1 MKNVT
6 IPLDEKTAGWARTHA
21 ARRNLS
27 LSRFISDVLNE
38 KMGEAREYDRAM
50 KRFFSLKARPLSNPG
65 EPYPTRD
72 EVNDRRRGR

>member
-6 IPLDEKTAGWARTHA
+6 ITLDEKTAGWARTHA

-27 LSRFISDVLNE
+27 LSRFIGEVLNE

-50 KRFFSLKARPLSNPG
+50 KRFLARKARPLTDPG
-65 EPYPTRD
+65 EPYPTRE
-72 EVNDRRRGR
+72 EVNDRRGLR